1 VPGKSW
7 RRVGSRVTADHR
19 IFRVREDRYRFLP
32 RGEERD
38 FVVLEGPDWVNV
50 VPLTDDGRV
59 VLIRQFRHGVEDV
72 TLEIPGGMVDPGEDP
87 AEAAAREL
95 REETGWGGGAIE
107 PIGSVWP
114 NPAIQDN
121 VCHSF
126 VARGVRPLGD
136 PRPDPFERIETLV
149 VPLSEVPGLIRRG
162 EIRHALVVAAFA
174 FLGVLCAEERDR

>member
-1 VPGKSW
+1 VPSGSW
-7 RRVGSRVTADHR
+7 RRTGSRVTADHR

-95 REETGWGGGAIE
+95 REETGWGGGTIE
-107 PIGSVWP
+107 PLGAVWP

-121 VCHSF
+121 TCHSF
-126 VARGVRPLGD
+126 VARGVRPLGE
-136 PRPDPFERIETLV
+136 PRPDPFERIDVLV
-149 VPLSEVPGLIRRG
+149 VPLAEVPGLIRRG

-174 FLGVLCAEERDR
+174 FLGVLCTGDRDR